1 MKACRKV
8 LFFLDDW
15 MFRIANWVVC
25 LATIVLIVSVTI
37 QVAFRYLLNNSPR
50 WSTELCQL
58 MLVWVVFWGAAIALR
73 NGMHVQLD
81 ISRLHFPRWL
91 ELVFRFLSHLSV
103 YVFIVVVFY
112 YGSVLV
118 KENIRSLSEAIKISY
133 AFWYI
138 NLPLSSVLMAVGYTA
153 RLMGKEVKEL

>member
-58 MLVWVVFWGAAIALR
+58 MLVWVVFWGAALALR

-81 ISRLHFPRWL
+81 ISQLA
-91 ELVFRFLSHLSV
+91 
-103 YVFIVVVFY
+103 
-112 YGSVLV
+112 G
-118 KENIRSLSEAIKISY
+118 AC
-133 AFWYI
+133 
-138 NLPLSSVLMAVGYTA
+138 LPLSFASV
-153 RLMGKEVKEL
+153 RLCFYRGGVLLWIGFGERKYPELIGGN

>member
-1 MKACRKV
+1 
-8 LFFLDDW
+8 
-15 MFRIANWVVC
+15 
-25 LATIVLIVSVTI
+25 
-37 QVAFRYLLNNSPR
+37 
-50 WSTELCQL
+50 

-81 ISRLHFPRWL
+81 ISRLHFPSWL